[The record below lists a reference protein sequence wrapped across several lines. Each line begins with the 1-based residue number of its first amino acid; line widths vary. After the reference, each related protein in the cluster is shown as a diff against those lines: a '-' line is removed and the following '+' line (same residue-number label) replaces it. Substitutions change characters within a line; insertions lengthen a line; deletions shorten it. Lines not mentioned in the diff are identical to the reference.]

1 MNYRPE
7 IDGLRAL
14 AVLPVILFHAGF
26 AGFSGGFVGVDIF
39 FVISGYLITS
49 IIYADLVKKRFSL
62 NHFYERRARRIL
74 PALYLVTFCCLPVA
88 WLTLGPKQMKDF
100 CESLIGVATFS
111 SNFTFK
117 DQSDYFATASEL
129 KPLLHTWSLAVEE
142 QFYLL
147 FPLLLILVK
156 RLRTKAILG
165 VLGGVFLISLSL
177 ALTEV
182 DRDPDSAFF
191 MLHTRAWEL
200 LVGSLLA
207 LSLPGLKPL
216 QSKPRI
222 SEGLGWL
229 GLVFI
234 AASVVLFDQA
244 TKTPGLPMLLPTLGA
259 ALIIGFSSPSTK
271 VGRLLSLK
279 PMVWVGLISYSA
291 YLWHQPLFAFARIVL
306 EEPALWVFAA
316 LSALTLVL
324 AQLTR
329 TFIETPCRSPHV
341 PGRDLVIGC
350 FVLALLLVSFGLVGK
365 KQDGYTGRL
374 RELKPIMA
382 ELHMPRNTNG
392 WCFYDINS
400 RKQDLEVGAKGLQC
414 SLGALG
420 DARILSIYPTA
431 SSAHS
436 AISKQTASP
445 AKHGLLFGDSF
456 AGHLEPMWDISAH
469 KSGLSLHSV
478 TSNWCYPSLSTQFTG
493 PLTSKSYQQCLY
505 NRDYLKDNL
514 TSYDFYV
521 LAGNWGDVLDQGQL
535 NGVFELIE
543 RLGESSKPVVIMPTP
558 KQFDSNVLQAYQQSL
573 MLDRNFTAP
582 TSPQKDV
589 ISQQAN
595 QKLSVFTKRFDNV
608 SFIPRDQLYQVQGKP
623 SDLTPSGVPYSF
635 EGTHL
640 SIYGSK
646 SAAPNLM
653 QAPAFKKLLSELD
666 QSSSEPQ
673 QSERNQ

>member
-88 WLTLGPKQMKDF
+88 WFTLGPKQMKDF

-147 FPLLLILVK
+147 FPLLLILFK
-156 RLRTKAILG
+156 RFRMKTTLA
-165 VLGGVFLISLSL
+165 VLSGVFLISISL
-177 ALTEV
+177 ALIEV

-234 AASVVLFDQA
+234 SASVVLFDQA

-259 ALIIGFSSPSTK
+259 ALIIGFSSPSTQ

-279 PMVWVGLISYSA
+279 PVVWVGLISYSA

-329 TFIETPCRSPHV
+329 SFIETPCRSPHV

-350 FVLALLLVSFGLVGK
+350 FMLALLLVSFGLVGK

-374 RELKPIMA
+374 PELEPILS
-382 ELHMPRNTNG
+382 ELHMSSKDRG
-392 WCFYDINS
+392 WCFYNINS
-400 RKQDLEVGAKGLQC
+400 NSQNLEVGEAGLDC
-414 SLGALG
+414 WLGAKTS
-420 DARILSIYPTA
+420 DTNQVKR
-431 SSAHS
+431 
-436 AISKQTASP
+436 
-445 AKHGLLFGDSF
+445 GLLFGDSF
-456 AGHLEPMWDISAH
+456 AGQLEPMWDIAA
-469 KSGLSLHSV
+469 KKNGLSLHSV
-478 TSNWCYPSLSTQFTG
+478 TSPTCYPSLNKSFTG
-493 PLTSKSYQQCLY
+493 SLTNKSYQQCLY

-521 LAGNWGDVLDQGQL
+521 LAGNWGDVMYQGQL

-543 RLGESSKPVVIMPTP
+543 RLGGIGKPVVIVPTP

-589 ISQQAN
+589 ISKKAN
-595 QKLSVFTKRFDNV
+595 QKLSVLTKRFSNV
-608 SFIPRDQLYQVQGKP
+608 SFIPRDQLYQIQGKP

-666 QSSSEPQ
+666 QSSSKPQ
-673 QSERNQ
+673 Q

>member
-156 RLRTKAILG
+156 RLRTKAILA
-165 VLGGVFLISLSL
+165 VLSGVFLISISL
-177 ALTEV
+177 ALIEV

-234 AASVVLFDQA
+234 SASVVLFDQA

-259 ALIIGFSSPSTK
+259 ALIIGFSSPSTQ
-271 VGRLLSLK
+271 VGRMLSLK
-279 PMVWVGLISYSA
+279 PVVWVGLISYSA

-341 PGRDLVIGC
+341 PGRALVIGC

-374 RELKPIMA
+374 PELRSIMA
-382 ELHMPRNTNG
+382 ELHMSSKDRG
-392 WCFYDINS
+392 WCFYNINS
-400 RKQDLEVGAKGLQC
+400 NSQNLEVGEAGLDC
-414 SLGALG
+414 WLGAKTS
-420 DARILSIYPTA
+420 DTNQVKR
-431 SSAHS
+431 
-436 AISKQTASP
+436 
-445 AKHGLLFGDSF
+445 GLLFGDSF
-456 AGHLEPMWDISAH
+456 AGQLEPMWDIAAQ
-469 KSGLSLHSV
+469 KNGLSLHSV
-478 TSNWCYPSLSTQFTG
+478 TSPTCYPSLNKSFTG
-493 PLTSKSYQQCLY
+493 SLTNKSYQQCLY

-521 LAGNWGDVLDQGQL
+521 LAGNWGDVLNQGQL

-543 RLGESSKPVVIMPTP
+543 RLGESGKPVVIMPTP
-558 KQFDSNVLQAYQQSL
+558 KQFDGNVLQAYQQSL

-582 TSPQKDV
+582 TSPQEDV

-595 QKLSVFTKRFDNV
+595 QKLSVFTKHFSNV

-653 QAPAFKKLLSELD
+653 QAPAFKKLLSDLD

-673 QSERNQ
+673 Q